1 MGSRTLQCKKACI
14 HNVNYYTLLLPLATM
29 CSKSPA
35 NLDTM
40 IDINFYYSTKGRFSA
55 MIHVHHGSGDNGTLC
70 TPGASPGFGRGGA
83 RIFFSDLGICMSR
96 SDMLRMAQFGVF

>member
-1 MGSRTLQCKKACI
+1 
-14 HNVNYYTLLLPLATM
+14 M

-70 TPGASPGFGRGGA
+70 TLTIVLNVFYIIFYILGDCSYLLVFGPLDNIYA
-83 RIFFSDLGICMSR
+83 NQACILVYI
-96 SDMLRMAQFGVF
+96 